1 MILKIAPLQGVAKM
15 SKIITNSSEEYFAA
29 LKLIE
34 LLYIEGHI
42 PDFMFRNILNE
53 AEDDIDIT
61 QFKIFK
67 N

>member
-1 MILKIAPLQGVAKM
+1 MKKIAPLQEVAKM
-15 SKIITNSSEEYFAA
+15 SKIITDSSEEYFAA

-53 AEDDIDIT
+53 AEDEVDIT
-61 QFKIFK
+61 QFKISK
-67 N
+67 D

>member
-1 MILKIAPLQGVAKM
+1 MKKIAPLQEVAKM
-15 SKIITNSSEEYFAA
+15 SKIITASSEEYFAA

-53 AEDDIDIT
+53 SENEVDIT
-61 QFKIFK
+61 QFKISK
-67 N
+67 D

>member
-1 MILKIAPLQGVAKM
+1 M
-15 SKIITNSSEEYFAA
+15 SKIITDSSEEYFAA

-53 AEDDIDIT
+53 AEDEVDIT
-61 QFKIFK
+61 QFKISK
-67 N
+67 D

>member
-1 MILKIAPLQGVAKM
+1 M
-15 SKIITNSSEEYFAA
+15 SKIITDSSEEYFAA

-53 AEDDIDIT
+53 SENEVDIT
-61 QFKIFK
+61 QFKISK
-67 N
+67 DWRR